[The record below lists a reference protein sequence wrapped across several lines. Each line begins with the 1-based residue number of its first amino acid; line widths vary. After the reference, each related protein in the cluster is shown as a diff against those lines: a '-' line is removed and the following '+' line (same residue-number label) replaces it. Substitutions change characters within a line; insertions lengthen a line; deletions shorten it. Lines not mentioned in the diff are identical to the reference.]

1 MHKTFCNS
9 MQQLAALKCWF
20 YTIFRVDTGPL
31 PGSLFNSPLRVSW
44 PVSALPECSS
54 EFAEGGENLGDKD
67 HVFCHNSV
75 SERNLLLLDSDFAKR
90 TWKTMATLPKEIL
103 NLAVSSFLPKFPSIL
118 ISHRMNVNSWKGL
131 WASPRFT
138 FVNGGVWVIES
149 LDERVLEMH

>member
-20 YTIFRVDTGPL
+20 YTIFCVDNDHCLVHCLNPPPCLLACVRTAWVDP
-31 PGSLFNSPLRVSW
+31 
-44 PVSALPECSS
+44 
-54 EFAEGGENLGDKD
+54 EFAEGGESLGDKD

-118 ISHRMNVNSWKGL
+118 ISHRMNVNSWKGH
-131 WASPRFT
+131 WASPRLT
-138 FVNGGVWVIES
+138 FVNGGLWVIES